1 MKLMNIDKS
10 FNAFIKLLGDDTKF
24 NLLSELVYRRNYLID
39 VEILEDYFLKNN
51 LTISYNVK
59 ALFNNLISTGLTKDF
74 ITDEILIN
82 IERFGV
88 TKEDKNNIEKYLRSI
103 K

>member
-10 FNAFIKLLGDDTKF
+10 FNAFIKLLGDDVKF

-51 LTISYNVK
+51 LTISYNIK

-74 ITDEILIN
+74 IIDEILIN